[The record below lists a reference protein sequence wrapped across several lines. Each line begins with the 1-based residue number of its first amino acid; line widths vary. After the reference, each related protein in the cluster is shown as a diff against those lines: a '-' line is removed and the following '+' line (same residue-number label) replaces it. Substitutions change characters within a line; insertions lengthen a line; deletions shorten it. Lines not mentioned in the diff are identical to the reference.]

1 MSNRITLSRTDGTRL
16 VLHRL
21 GGSGD
26 EPLLISHAT
35 GFHGRCYLE
44 FAQHLSERWTVWAL
58 DYSGHG
64 ETPPPGPSV
73 ETWEC
78 FGDDALTVA
87 RHLAPNGGLRAFGH
101 SMGGAAVLMA
111 HLRDASAFSQLVAF
125 EPIAPPPND
134 NFDVANLPIAVGAER
149 RRPSFDSAAAA
160 IENYASKPPL
170 GMFTR
175 QSLSDYV
182 NYGVKSGDDGAVALA
197 CTPTFEA
204 SVFRAAHRN
213 HLWESL
219 SEIDLRVKVIA
230 GVIEDHQP
238 SNFAEGVANRLPN
251 GSYHLNASWNHF
263 GPFVVPAEVAQMVD
277 DLFDSPHA

>member
-1 MSNRITLSRTDGTRL
+1 MSNPVLLPRSDGSSL
-16 VLHRL
+16 VLHHL

-26 EPLLISHAT
+26 HPLLISHAT

-44 FAQHLSERWTVWAL
+44 FAEHLSPTWTVWAL

-64 ETPPPGPSV
+64 ETTASGPDV
-73 ETWEC
+73 NTWEC
-78 FGDDALTVA
+78 FGEDALIAA
-87 RHLAPNGGLRAFGH
+87 RHLAPNGGLHAFGH
-101 SMGGAAVLMA
+101 SMGGAAVMMA
-111 HLRDASAFSQLVAF
+111 HLHDSNAFAQLVAF

-134 NFDVANLPIAVGAER
+134 QFDVANLPIAVGAER
-149 RRPSFDSAAAA
+149 RRPVFDSADAA

-170 GMFTR
+170 GIFTR

-182 NYGVKSGDDGAVALA
+182 NYGVRQEDDGTVALS

-219 SEIDLRVKVIA
+219 PEIDLRVDIIA
-230 GVIEDHQP
+230 GVIEEHQP
-238 SNFAEGVANRLPN
+238 SNFARGVADRLPN
-251 GSYHLNASWNHF
+251 GSYHLNPNWNHF
-263 GPFVVPAEVAQMVD
+263 GPFVVPAEVAQLVD
-277 DLFDSPHA
+277 RLLNSSVI

>member
-1 MSNRITLSRTDGTRL
+1 MTIPRSDGSSL
-16 VLHRL
+16 VLHHL

-44 FAQHLSERWTVWAL
+44 MVQHLSDRWTVWAL

-64 ETPPPGPSV
+64 ETPSSQSSV
-73 ETWEC
+73 QTWEC
-78 FGDDALTVA
+78 FGEDAISAA
-87 RHLAPNGGLRAFGH
+87 RHLAPNGGLRVFGH

-111 HLRDASAFSQLVAF
+111 HLRDPAAFSQLVAF

-149 RRPSFDSAAAA
+149 RRPTFDSAELA

-170 GMFTR
+170 GIFTR
-175 QSLSDYV
+175 ESLGNYVNFGVRSNDDGSVSLS
-182 NYGVKSGDDGAVALA
+182 

-213 HLWESL
+213 QLWESL
-219 SEIDLRVKVIA
+219 PEIDLRVNVVA
-230 GVIEDHQP
+230 GIVEEHQP
-238 SNFAEGVANRLPN
+238 SNFAEGVAKRLPN
-251 GSYHLNASWNHF
+251 GSYHLNPSWNHF
-263 GPFVVPAEVAQMVD
+263 GPFVVPAEVAHTIDQ
-277 DLFDSPHA
+277 LFDTPRS

>member
-1 MSNRITLSRTDGTRL
+1 MNDRVTISRSDGSPL
-16 VLHRL
+16 ALHHL
-21 GGSGD
+21 GGSGS

-44 FAQHLSERWTVWAL
+44 LAHHLSERWTIWAL

-64 ETPPPGPSV
+64 ETPSARSSV

-78 FGDDALTVA
+78 FADDAIAIA

-111 HLRDASAFSQLVAF
+111 HLRDSDAFSQLVAF

-149 RRPSFDSAAAA
+149 RRPTFDSAQSA
-160 IENYASKPPL
+160 IDNYASKPPL
-170 GMFTR
+170 GIFTPA
-175 QSLSDYV
+175 SLSDYV
-182 NYGVKSGDDGAVALA
+182 NYGIHQNDDGTVSLA

-213 HLWESL
+213 QLWESL
-219 SEIDLRVKVIA
+219 PNIDLRVDVVA
-230 GVIEDHQP
+230 GVVEEHQP
-238 SNFAEGVANRLPN
+238 SNFAEAVAMRLPN
-251 GSYHLNASWNHF
+251 GSYHLNPSWNHF
-263 GPFVVPAEVAQMVD
+263 GPFVVPAEVARMVD
-277 DLFDSPHA
+277 ELFDSPSA

>member
-1 MSNRITLSRTDGTRL
+1 MSSRVTIPRSDGSPL
-16 VLHRL
+16 ALHHL
-21 GGSGD
+21 GGSGE

-44 FAQHLSERWTVWAL
+44 LVQHLSDRWTVWAL

-64 ETPPPGPSV
+64 DTPSATPGV
-73 ETWEC
+73 DTWEC
-78 FGDDALTVA
+78 FADDALTVA

-111 HLRDASAFSQLVAF
+111 HLRDEHAFSQLVAF

-134 NFDVANLPIAVGAER
+134 DFDVANLPIAVGAER
-149 RRPSFDSAAAA
+149 RRPTFESAESA

-170 GMFTR
+170 GIFTR
-175 QSLSDYV
+175 RSLSDYV
-182 NYGVKSGDDGAVALA
+182 NFGVRSNENGSVSLS

-213 HLWESL
+213 ELWESL
-219 SEIDLRVKVIA
+219 PSIELSVNVVA
-230 GVIEDHQP
+230 GVVEEHQP

-251 GSYHLNASWNHF
+251 GSYHLNPAWNHF
-263 GPFVVPAEVAQMVD
+263 GPFVVPGEVAQTID
-277 DLFDSPHA
+277 QLFDSAAP